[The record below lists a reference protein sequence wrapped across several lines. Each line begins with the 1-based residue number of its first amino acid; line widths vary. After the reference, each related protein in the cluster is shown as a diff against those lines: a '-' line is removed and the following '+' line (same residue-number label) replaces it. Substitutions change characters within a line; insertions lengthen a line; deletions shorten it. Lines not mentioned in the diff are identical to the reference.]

1 MKIEKIFIQPL
12 KREIIYYI
20 GKSKEDNF
28 AVIDAGSNNDLW
40 FHAANESSCHIVC
53 ELPEDLDK
61 NDIKYIIK
69 VGALLCKNNTN
80 KLKSKQNVEFIYTQ
94 IKNVTKTDIVGCV
107 QTTNTKLITI

>member
-12 KREIIYYI
+12 KREIICYI

-28 AVIDAGSNNDLW
+28 AVIDAGSNDDLW

-53 ELPEDLDK
+53 ELPKDLDK

-80 KLKSKQNVEFIYTQ
+80 KLKLKQNVEFIYTQ
-94 IKNVTKTDIVGCV
+94 IKNVTKTNIEGCV
-107 QTTNTKLITI
+107 QTKNTKSITI

>member
-12 KREIIYYI
+12 KREIVYYI

-53 ELPEDLDK
+53 AMPENMDK
-61 NDIKYIIK
+61 NDTKYLIK

-94 IKNVTKTDIVGCV
+94 IKNVTKTDIEGCV

>member
-12 KREIIYYI
+12 KREIVYYI

-28 AVIDAGSNNDLW
+28 AVIDSGSNDDLW

-53 ELPEDLDK
+53 IMPDNIDK
-61 NDIKYIIK
+61 NDTKYIIK
-69 VGALLCKNNTN
+69 IGALLCKNNTN

-94 IKNVTKTDIVGCV
+94 IKNVTKTAIEGCV
-107 QTTNTKLITI
+107 QTKNTKSITI